1 MENMKQCKRKRR
13 RIDFVRRS
21 GVRVSYTNR
30 VMIYNI
36 NCTTVYQMNHCASM
50 DETQGGYGGKPPP
63 HNLEKLPFCRENSS
77 TIYFFRATYWTQDHW
92 STTVTK
98 KKKSQTKNF
107 RRATPD
113 SQKLNL
119 RPFIWIA
126 FASKTILYTKSITV
140 HQKNLQ
146 NLMTEIYKTTDQI
159 NPADM
164 WESSVEQDMPYNLPT
179 KVLRRLP
186 RAQTNRY
193 ELDSL
198 SFRGSLL
205 WNTLKDEIQRAGTL
219 KNMDRKVGWQRMP
232 LFNLQ
237 TSIFFLSFAL

>member
-1 MENMKQCKRKRR
+1 
-13 RIDFVRRS
+13 
-21 GVRVSYTNR
+21 
-30 VMIYNI
+30 
-36 NCTTVYQMNHCASM
+36 
-50 DETQGGYGGKPPP
+50 
-63 HNLEKLPFCRENSS
+63 
-77 TIYFFRATYWTQDHW
+77 
-92 STTVTK
+92 
-98 KKKSQTKNF
+98 
-107 RRATPD
+107 
-113 SQKLNL
+113 
-119 RPFIWIA
+119 
-126 FASKTILYTKSITV
+126 
-140 HQKNLQ
+140 
-146 NLMTEIYKTTDQI
+146 MTEIYKTTDQI
-159 NPADM
+159 NPADI

-237 TSIFFLSFAL
+237 TSIFFFHLHYSFILVLLCFSWF